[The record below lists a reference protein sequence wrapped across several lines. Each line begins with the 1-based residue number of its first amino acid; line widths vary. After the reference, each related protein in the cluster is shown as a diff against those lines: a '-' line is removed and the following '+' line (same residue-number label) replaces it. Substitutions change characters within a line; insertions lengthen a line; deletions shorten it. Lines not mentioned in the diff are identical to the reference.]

1 MMLILGVCLLYTRH
15 LVYSSGNT
23 GVSVMLYDPRRANVS
38 KIERECG
45 VKFEHVAAPQ
55 PADIAKV
62 AGAEAAENITHMSD
76 RLASYSLCYFVN

>member
-1 MMLILGVCLLYTRH
+1 MMLILGVCLLYTN

-23 GVSVMLYDPRRANVS
+23 GVSVMLYDPRRANIS

-45 VKFEHVAAPQ
+45 VKFEHVSAPQ

-62 AGAEAAENITHMSD
+62 AGAEAAENITLISD
-76 RLASYSLCYFVN
+76 RWSSYSLCYFVN